1 MQKQIK
7 GSLLIIIAILLV
19 FAVSGCAGQSANKKV
34 TITTAVASNREL
46 ETKLEFSGVLLP
58 NQTVDISSKIA
69 GQVIALGSKVGSPV
83 KAGEVLMKLD
93 TESLNGQ
100 LMQAEASL
108 QSAQAAA
115 QSAEIQAS
123 ISKTNLNTAQINYNR
138 AKTLFES
145 GAVAKSQLDD
155 AQDKLNIATQQ
166 YANAAGPA
174 QAQGAATINTAL
186 ASIRNFNMQ
195 INNATIKSPLNGIIT
210 NQNIN
215 LGQVV
220 SPGVTLISMVDT
232 SILKMKSTVTQDKL
246 PTLSIGQKMS
256 IIIDSYPDRIF
267 KGTITS
273 IGPIAVSTGEV
284 FPVEISMQNEMGLMA
299 GLSAHT
305 SLINRT
311 KGIIVPTSSIIQSN
325 GESHVFV
332 IKNDIAARRLVKI
345 GIRND
350 NETQILEGLNA
361 GERVA
366 INNVSVL
373 ADKMPVNV
381 Q

>member
-34 TITTAVASNREL
+34 TITTAVASNQEL

-69 GQVIALGSKVGSPV
+69 GQVIALGSKVGSSV

-123 ISKTNLNTAQINYNR
+123 ISKTNLNTAQINYDR
-138 AKTLFES
+138 TKTLFES

>member
-1 MQKQIK
+1 MQKKIK

-34 TITTAVASNREL
+34 TITTAVASNQEL

-69 GQVIALGSKVGSPV
+69 GQVIALGSKVGSSV

-123 ISKTNLNTAQINYNR
+123 ISKTNLNTAQINYDR
-138 AKTLFES
+138 TKTLFEA

-284 FPVEISMQNEMGLMA
+284 FPIEISMPNEMGLMA

-305 SLINRT
+305 SLINKT
-311 KGIIVPTSSIIQSN
+311 LGIIVPTSSILQSN

-332 IKNDIAARRLVKI
+332 IKNDIASRRLVKI

>member
-7 GSLLIIIAILLV
+7 GSLLIIIAMLLV
-19 FAVSGCAGQSANKKV
+19 FAVSGCAGQSANQKV
-34 TITTAVASNREL
+34 TVTTAVASNQEL
-46 ETKLEFSGVLLP
+46 ETKLGFSGVLLP
-58 NQTVDISSKIA
+58 NQTVDISSKSA
-69 GQVIALGSKVGSPV
+69 GQVIALGSKVGSSV

-138 AKTLFES
+138 AKALFES

-195 INNATIKSPLNGIIT
+195 IDNATIKSPLNGIIT

-284 FPVEISMQNEMGLMA
+284 FPIEISMQNEMGLMA

-305 SLINRT
+305 SLIHRT

-345 GIRND
+345 GLQND
-350 NETQILEGLNA
+350 SETEILAGLNQ

-366 INNVSVL
+366 VNNVIVL
-373 ADKMPVNV
+373 ADKMPVKV

>member
-34 TITTAVASNREL
+34 TVTTAVASSQEL

-93 TESLNGQ
+93 TDSLNGQ
-100 LMQAEASL
+100 LMQAEAGL

-123 ISKTNLNTAQINYNR
+123 ISKTNLNTAQINYDR
-138 AKTLFES
+138 TKTLFES

-174 QAQGAATINTAL
+174 QAQGAASINTAL

-195 INNATIKSPLNGIIT
+195 IDNATIKSPLNGIIT

-246 PTLSIGQKMS
+246 PMLSLGQKMS

-284 FPVEISMQNEMGLMA
+284 FPIEISMPNEMGLMA

-305 SLINRT
+305 SLINKT
-311 KGIIVPTSSIIQSN
+311 LGIIVPTSSILQSN

-332 IKNDIAARRLVKI
+332 IKNDIASRRLVKI

-373 ADKMPVNV
+373 ADKMLVNV

>member
-19 FAVSGCAGQSANKKV
+19 FAVSGCASQSANKKV
-34 TITTAVASNREL
+34 TITTAVASNQEL

-93 TESLNGQ
+93 TDSLNGQ
-100 LMQAEASL
+100 LMQAEAGL

-123 ISKTNLNTAQINYNR
+123 ISKTNLNTAQINYDR
-138 AKTLFES
+138 TKTLFES

-174 QAQGAATINTAL
+174 QAQGAASINTAL

-195 INNATIKSPLNGIIT
+195 IDNATIKSPLNGIIT

-246 PTLSIGQKMS
+246 PMLSLGQKMS

-284 FPVEISMQNEMGLMA
+284 FPIEISMPNEMGLMA

-305 SLINRT
+305 SLINKT
-311 KGIIVPTSSIIQSN
+311 LGIIVPTSSILQSN

-332 IKNDIAARRLVKI
+332 IKNDIASRRLVKI

-366 INNVSVL
+366 VNNVSVL

>member
-7 GSLLIIIAILLV
+7 GSLLIIIAMLLV

-34 TITTAVASNREL
+34 TVTTAVASNREL
-46 ETKLEFSGVLLP
+46 ETKLELSGVLLP
-58 NQTVDISSKIA
+58 NQTVDISSKSA
-69 GQVIALGSKVGSPV
+69 GQVIALGSKVGSSV

-123 ISKTNLNTAQINYNR
+123 ISKTNLNTAQINYDR
-138 AKTLFES
+138 TKTLFES

-345 GIRND
+345 GLQND
-350 NETQILEGLNA
+350 SETEILEGINK

-366 INNVSVL
+366 VNNVIVL
-373 ADKMPVNV
+373 ADKMLVNV

>member
-34 TITTAVASNREL
+34 TVTTAVASNQEL

>member
-7 GSLLIIIAILLV
+7 GSLLIIIAMLIV
-19 FAVSGCAGQSANKKV
+19 FTVSGCASQSANQKV
-34 TITTAVASNREL
+34 TVTTAVASNQEL
-46 ETKLEFSGVLLP
+46 ETKLGFSGVLLP
-58 NQTVDISSKIA
+58 NQTVDISSKSA
-69 GQVIALGSKVGSPV
+69 GQVIALGSKVGSSV

-138 AKTLFES
+138 AKALFES

-284 FPVEISMQNEMGLMA
+284 FPIEISMQNEMGLMA

-305 SLINRT
+305 SLIHRT

-345 GIRND
+345 GLQND
-350 NETQILEGLNA
+350 SETEILAGLNQ

-366 INNVSVL
+366 VNNVIVL
-373 ADKMPVNV
+373 ADKMPVKV